1 MNRLL
6 LFVMGAVLLMTSCNQ
21 PNVEKEL
28 FDDGSVKLEKTFEN
42 IDGKAQLVK
51 EIAYHPNGQ
60 KYMEG
65 AFKDELREGKWTSWY
80 EDGTLWSEGDFKAG
94 ESQGVRN
101 VYHPNGQ
108 LHYKGTFDNGE
119 RTGAWTYYDE
129 VGNKTKEI
137 NYDKAP
143 EENK

>member
-1 MNRLL
+1 MNRIL
-6 LFVMGAVLLMTSCNQ
+6 LFIIGAVLLMTSCNHVA
-21 PNVEKEL
+21 VENER
-28 FDDGSVKLEKTFEN
+28 FDDGSVKLEKTFEKVE
-42 IDGKAQLVK
+42 GKVQLTK
-51 EIAYHPNGQ
+51 EVAYHPNGQ

-94 ESQGVRN
+94 ESHGMRT

-108 LHYKGTFDNGE
+108 LHYQGAFNEGE
-119 RTGAWTYYDE
+119 RIGKWTFYNE
-129 VGNKTKEI
+129 EGIRINEI
-137 NYDKAP
+137 NYDESP